1 MTTVPT
7 AVLLATAPAE
17 GGGVAA
23 DLAFAGTPL
32 AERLATQLRG
42 LGVRDVVMLRRPGSP
57 DLAGD
62 LRAIADV
69 ARRAAGG
76 VVIAQADLVTQ
87 REALAGLLADPRIG
101 TGVLSS
107 LRGVGAPFAFGQ
119 RSERGRVVAAASPFH
134 AVRAPTERFLGALK
148 VAAADLPELV
158 VAAERLAGICAGGV
172 PEAWAA
178 ELERKRA
185 GWRGEEGAEARVVAA
200 REDAVSLLV
209 VALARA
215 GVTVGN
221 SDVRELF
228 WARPLSATA
237 VARAEHDISGHDE
250 DRVLLNSAV
259 KATDGFFTT
268 FFVSP
273 YSKYLARWAARRGL
287 TPNQVTSISLALG
300 VLAAAAFATGVRW
313 GLVAGAVLLQVAF
326 TTDCVDGQLARFTRT
341 FTPLG
346 AWLDSTFDRL
356 KEWLVFAGLAIG
368 AAHTGGGVFALAGA
382 ALTLQTVRHAFD
394 FSFAAAEHQSMDTA
408 PQRPLE
414 DPSDGTPEPRATGSS
429 VPSAVLHDGE
439 ADVSSRE
446 ARPAGLLRS
455 WNGLNRVPGLIW
467 LKRMVVFPIG
477 ERFAVISL
485 TAALWSAHTT
495 FVVLLVWGGVGM
507 AYGLAGRALRAVAR

>member
-1 MTTVPT
+1 VTTVPT

-17 GGGVAA
+17 GGGAAA

-32 AERLATQLRG
+32 AERLAGQLRE
-42 LGVRDVVMLRRPGSP
+42 LGVEDVVVLRRPASP
-57 DLAGD
+57 DLAAD

-69 ARRAAGG
+69 ARRSSGG
-76 VVIAQADLVTQ
+76 VVVAQGDLVTQ
-87 REALAGLLADPRIG
+87 REALAGLLADPRIA

-134 AVRAPTERFLGALK
+134 AVGAPTERFLGALK
-148 VAAADLPELV
+148 VAAGDVPELV
-158 VAAERLAGICAGGV
+158 AAADRLAAIAAGGP

-178 ELERKRA
+178 ELERKRE
-185 GWRGEEGAEARVVAA
+185 GWEGQPGAAAHMAAA
-200 REDAVSLLV
+200 REDAVALLV

-228 WARPLSATA
+228 WARPLSAA
-237 VARAEHDISGHDE
+237 AIARAEHDITGHDE
-250 DRVLLNSAV
+250 ERVLLNSAV

-273 YSKYLARWAARRGL
+273 YSKYLARWAARRGW
-287 TPNQVTSISLALG
+287 TPNQVTTVSLALG
-300 VLAAAAFATGVRW
+300 VLAAAAFATGERW

-356 KEWLVFAGLAIG
+356 KEWLVFAGLGIG
-368 AAHTGGGVFALAGA
+368 AARAGGAGGGIFVLAGA
-382 ALTLQTVRHAFD
+382 ALTLQAVRHAFD

-414 DPSDGTPEPRATGSS
+414 DPSDGTPESVAARPA
-429 VPSAVLHDGE
+429 VPSAVE
-439 ADVSSRE
+439 PDVRPRE
-446 ARPAGLLRS
+446 ARPAGVLRS
-455 WNGLNRVPGLIW
+455 WNRLNRLPGLIW
-467 LKRMVVFPIG
+467 LKRMIVFPIG

-495 FVVLLVWGGVGM
+495 FVVLLGWGGVG
-507 AYGLAGRALRAVAR
+507 AVYGLAGRALRAVAR